1 MRRSRTQI
9 TGELARKIVKKLKAK
24 ESGQPGQ
31 STAHKYYD
39 VFHDDGR
46 LILTFSIRHAKAK
59 YLGHD
64 HLLDDLHVNAR
75 NGKCLAQCSYS
86 KSQWVADLEAIGE
99 F

>member
-9 TGELARKIVKKLKAK
+9 TGELARKIVRKLKAK
-24 ESGQPGQ
+24 ETSQPGY
-31 STAHKYYD
+31 STAHKFYD

-46 LILTFSIRHAKAK
+46 LILTFSIRHSNKK

-64 HLLDDLHVNAR
+64 HLLDDLHVNAYK
-75 NGKCLAQCSYS
+75 GKCLAQCTYS
-86 KSQWVADLEAIGE
+86 KAQWIRDLQAAGQ